1 MPLLNVLTK
10 ILRKTVNTQNAVLL
24 ASKHRDFSVIA
35 MVHKTQ
41 IGHSFLWKTIKRWL
55 ENKQK
60 EKEQTKRQEKE
71 KAEDAGEART
81 FCIITHLFHQI
92 SQILPRVFAN
102 GKKKGKER

>member
-24 ASKHRDFSVIA
+24 ESKHRDFSVIA
-35 MVHKTQ
+35 MIHKTQ
-41 IGHSFLWKTIKRWL
+41 VRHSFLRKTIKRWL

-60 EKEQTKRQEKE
+60 EKEQRERQREE
-71 KAEDAGEART
+71 RLREAGEART